1 MIIAIATL
9 LDDIYDSYA
18 TPEECEILTQC
29 IERFVLLIT
38 NTFIILGSQKLMS
51 IFNVNSQR
59 TIKKNNNICHFIQ
72 VISDL
77 PFQLIQQCDS
87 WIYIITHILY
97 YNSHTEIR
105 MFV

>member
-18 TPEECEILTQC
+18 TPEECEILT
-29 IERFVLLIT
+29 
-38 NTFIILGSQKLMS
+38 ILGSQKLMS